1 MTLVQLLHGFFNFLG
16 TTEGELLKAAIEL
29 IFFTIVD
36 YMIISEWTRSRRREL
51 KIMVMAFSALVFDKL
66 LATLLLANFV
76 FSRGT
81 AELWNIS
88 FIHNFFEIFAIF
100 LVANAFIY
108 PILRQKKLDA
118 KRFIAERWIIT
129 FAAGLI
135 LSLCM
140 LSILDLR
147 GGSLESF
154 WSNTSINVA
163 EIVVLVYYVGY
174 ILANWGCNLSY
185 RTNILVAFIIYA
197 VTPLI
202 ELVNIV
208 FYNNLNPRLT
218 VASHPFP
225 FISIMIF
232 TQVVYLKL
240 VDKASILDRLK
251 KSEQMYAHEREV
263 SKLKD
268 EFVSTVSHELKTPIT
283 SMKLYVG
290 LLRDGKLGPVKPKQ
304 GEVLKIVSD
313 EADRLNGLITDI
325 LDLSRLESSK
335 AKLNLSEFDLHEIV
349 GNVIY
354 IDTAKRQGISTE
366 IKVPEDF
373 IVVADKEK
381 MRQVFINL
389 FNNAVKFTPKGGRI
403 TVSAEMLEESWQLSV
418 ADTGKGIEKDKIPRL
433 FEKFFQAEDYMTRTK
448 GGFGLGLSIVKGI
461 VELHKG
467 RICVESEVG
476 KGSVFRITVPNM
488 NRY

>member
-16 TTEGELLKAAIEL
+16 TTEGELLKAAVEL
-29 IFFTIVD
+29 IFFTIVT
-36 YMIISEWTRSRRREL
+36 YMITSEWTRNRRREL
-51 KIMVMAFSALVFDKL
+51 KILVIAFSALVFDKL
-66 LATLLLANFV
+66 LATFFLANFV

-81 AELWNIS
+81 AELWNLN

-108 PILRQKKLDA
+108 PILRQKKIDT
-118 KRFIAERWIIT
+118 KRFLAERWIAI
-129 FAAGLI
+129 FAASLV

-147 GGSLESF
+147 GGSLEYF
-154 WSNTSINVA
+154 WTNTSINVA
-163 EIVVLVYYVGY
+163 EIVVLLYYAGY
-174 ILANWGCNLSY
+174 ILANREHKLSY
-185 RTNILVAFIIYA
+185 RANILAAFVIYA
-197 VTPLI
+197 ISPLI

-208 FYNNLNPRLT
+208 FYNNLDPRLT
-218 VASHPFP
+218 VAAHPFP
-225 FISIMIF
+225 FISIMLF

-240 VDKASILDRLK
+240 VDKAAILDRLK
-251 KSEQMYAHEREV
+251 RSEQMYAHEKEV

-268 EFVSTVSHELKTPIT
+268 EFVSTVSHELKTPLT

-290 LLRDGKLGPVKPKQ
+290 LLREGKLGAVKPKQ
-304 GEVLKIVSD
+304 GDALKIVSD

-335 AKLNLSEFDLHEIV
+335 AKLNLSEFDLYDIV
-349 GNVIY
+349 SNVMY
-354 IDTAKRQGISTE
+354 IDMAKRQGISTD
-366 IKVPEDF
+366 IKVQKDF

-381 MRQVFINL
+381 MKQVFINL
-389 FNNAVKFTPKGGRI
+389 FNNAVKFTPKGGKI
-403 TVSAEMLEESWQLSV
+403 TVSADKLDEEWQFSV

-433 FEKFFQAEDYMTRTK
+433 FEKFYQVEDYMTRTK

-467 RICVESEVG
+467 RIAVESEVG
-476 KGSVFRITVPNM
+476 KGTDFKITIPNL